1 MDRKPLIKSGTPLVI
16 SAAVLWGMMGIFVR
30 RLNSFGFSSM
40 EIVAVRVFFAAV
52 LMAAVLV
59 IKDRSLFKIKLK
71 DAWCFVG
78 TGLCSIVFFNFCY
91 FRSIELTSLS
101 AAAVMLYTAP
111 VMVTAMS
118 AVIFREKLTALE
130 ITAAV
135 SAFAGCALVTGI
147 AGGGFSVTGE
157 GLLTGLGSA
166 FGYALYSIF
175 GRLALNRGYTSFTIT
190 FYTFLFASA
199 GVIPFAD
206 IADTAVKTVSS
217 AECLVTGILLALLI
231 TVAPY
236 LLYTAGLEKTETG
249 KASVMASAEPV
260 TATLIGAVL
269 FSESLDVSGIIG
281 IFLVICSVI
290 LLNISH
296 ESGKN
301 AVNS

>member
-1 MDRKPLIKSGTPLVI
+1 MNKISHIKSGTPLVI
-16 SAAVLWGMMGIFVR
+16 TAAVLWGMMGIFVR

-40 EIVAVRVFFAAV
+40 EIVAVRVFFAAI
-52 LMAAVLV
+52 LMAAVLL

-71 DAWCFVG
+71 DIWCFIG
-78 TGLCSIVFFNFCY
+78 TGICSIVFFNFCY

-118 AVIFREKLTALE
+118 AFIFREKLTALK
-130 ITAAV
+130 ITAAAA
-135 SAFAGCALVTGI
+135 AFAGCALVTGI
-147 AGGGFSVTGE
+147 AGGGFNVTAE
-157 GLLTGLGSA
+157 GFLTGLGSA

-175 GRLALNRGYTSFTIT
+175 GRFALNRGYSSFTIT

-199 GVIPFAD
+199 GVIPLAD
-206 IADTAVKTVSS
+206 IADIAAKTASS

-269 FSESLDVSGIIG
+269 FSEKLDICGIIG
-281 IFLVICSVI
+281 VFLVICSVI
-290 LLNISH
+290 LLNISPKN
-296 ESGKN
+296 GKN

>member
-1 MDRKPLIKSGTPLVI
+1 MDRKPLIKSGTPLI
-16 SAAVLWGMMGIFVR
+16 IAAAVLWGMMGIFVR
-30 RLNSFGFSSM
+30 TLNSYGFSSM
-40 EIVAVRVFFAAV
+40 QIVAVRVFFAAV
-52 LMAAVLV
+52 LMSIVLL

-71 DAWCFVG
+71 DAWCFIG
-78 TGLCSIVFFNFCY
+78 TGICSIVFFNFCY

-118 AVIFREKLTALE
+118 AVIFREKLTFLK

-135 SAFAGCALVTGI
+135 TAFTGCALVTGI
-147 AGGGFSVTGE
+147 TGGEFSVTAE
-157 GLLTGLGSA
+157 GILTGIGSA

-175 GRLALNRGYTSFTIT
+175 GRLALNRGYSSFTVT

-199 GVIPFAD
+199 GVIPLTD
-206 IADTAVKTVSS
+206 IAVTASKTVSS
-217 AECLVTGILLALLI
+217 AECLFTGIMLALLI

-269 FSESLDVSGIIG
+269 FSEKLEISGVIG
-281 IFLVICSVI
+281 VFLVICSVI
-290 LLNISH
+290 LLNISPK
-296 ESGKN
+296 SSKN